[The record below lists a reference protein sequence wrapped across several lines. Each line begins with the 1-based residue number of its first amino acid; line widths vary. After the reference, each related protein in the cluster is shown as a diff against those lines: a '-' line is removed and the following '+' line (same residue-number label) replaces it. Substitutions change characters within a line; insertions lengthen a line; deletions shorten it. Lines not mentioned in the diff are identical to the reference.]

1 MSSNNNQL
9 PLTVQDDIEAKER
22 YSSKQRASNYCNSR
36 RIRLWTLLFCA
47 FLSTFALLKYS
58 GIDYNKYS
66 QRAKKIL
73 KSYNLK
79 PFKVVEVDLREDDDE
94 VKMALKEISN
104 RDTFP
109 NIFINGQTIGGC
121 DDLEKLHE
129 AGELKAL
136 LFNSHLLF
144 N

>member
-66 QRAKKIL
+66 SAI
-73 KSYNLK
+73 
-79 PFKVVEVDLREDDDE
+79 VAEDE
-94 VKMALKEISN
+94 VIVGKLSLKDEIMKDIKSN
-104 RDTFP
+104 PLIVYSKTYCP
-109 NIFINGQTIGGC
+109 YILNV
-121 DDLEKLHE
+121 
-129 AGELKAL
+129 
-136 LFNSHLLF
+136 SS
-144 N
+144 